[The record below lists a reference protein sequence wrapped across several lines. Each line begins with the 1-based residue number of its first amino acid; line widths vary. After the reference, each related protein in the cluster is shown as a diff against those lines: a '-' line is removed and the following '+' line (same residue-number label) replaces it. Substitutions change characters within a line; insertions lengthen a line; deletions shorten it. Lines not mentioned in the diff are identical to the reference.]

1 MAYSARALVR
11 RRCAHVFPAGHAR
24 AGCQCRAF
32 ARWDSPGALDGE
44 GLCTAHAGKTRG
56 ADRRGTGRRPGGYE
70 CRTVPKCSCA
80 AYPFPHRP
88 GGGLCRWPD
97 PPLSRL
103 QPRTAYGVRLRNPPR
118 GWRGYVEAE
127 VRTAPDVTP
136 DGTLPAGAISPTVSD
151 EVTPARAADAW
162 LTHLAALLCS

>member
-1 MAYSARALVR
+1 MAYSSRALAR
-11 RRCAHVFPAGHAR
+11 RRCAHIFPEGHTR
-24 AGCQCRAF
+24 AGYQCRAF
-32 ARWDSPGALDGE
+32 ARWDSPGALEGG

-56 ADRRGTGRRPGGYE
+56 ADFRGSGKHHRYE

-97 PPLSRL
+97 PPRRRL
-103 QPRTAYGVRLRNPPR
+103 QPRTAYGHRLRNPPR
-118 GWRGYVEAE
+118 RWGAPAAE

-136 DGTLPAGAISPTVSD
+136 DRTPDAAAVAPTVSGNP
-151 EVTPARAADAW
+151 TPVRPADSW
-162 LTHLAALLCS
+162 LAHLARLLGT